1 MYNINGYNK
10 LSHFI
15 FPINMNYTYNSNS
28 KGIKRILIYFLNT
41 GQLNINQILISN

>member
-15 FPINMNYTYNSNS
+15 FPIIMNYTYNSNS
-28 KGIKRILIYFLNT
+28 KGIKSILKIKVYLYTF
-41 GQLNINQILISN
+41 